1 MANELTFGHI
11 SGETITAGIYAPDGT
26 ERASGINVTE
36 IGSTGIYT
44 ATSGDIQTGDL
55 VIFNDG
61 TDNVGFGE
69 YHTAGVLS
77 SDGLDSV
84 AVTEPSGKASN
95 FREMIVQLWRRFFG
109 KVILSSGQ
117 LVTYKQ
123 NGVTVATTQQIDE
136 TATLQT
142 QGEAV

>member
-11 SGETITAGIYAPDGT
+11 PGEIITAGIYAPDGT

-44 ATSGDIQTGDL
+44 ATSADIQTGDL

-69 YHTAGVLS
+69 YHPAGILS
-77 SDGLDSV
+77 LDGLDSV
-84 AVTEPSGKASN
+84 SIAEPSGKASN
-95 FREMIVQLWRRFFG
+95 FREMVIQLWRRFFG
-109 KVILSSGQ
+109 KVVLSDGQ
-117 LVTYKQ
+117 LATYKQ
-123 NGVTVATTQQIDE
+123 DGATVATTQQIDE